1 MKFLHISDLHLGK
14 RLGERSLIEDQEYIL
29 NKIADIAVE
38 RGADAILAA
47 GDIYDK
53 AVPSLDAV
61 KLFDDFLTGL
71 LKENKKVYVISG
83 NHDSAERIAFGGRIM
98 QRSGIFMSP
107 VYGGRVEY
115 CTEEDEYGKI
125 TIYML
130 PFIKPSSV
138 NRYSDRK
145 TESFTD
151 TMRWVTDGIDAD
163 TRQRNI
169 LLAHQ
174 YVTGALRSDS
184 EEVFLGGAENVDAN
198 VFEKFDYVAL
208 GHLHRAQNCGSDRL
222 RYCGTPLKYSFSE
235 CNDSKTATLVE
246 LREKG
251 NTIIDTIPLKPL
263 REMTVIKG
271 KYEELL
277 KRSFYENTT
286 YREDFIKAVL
296 TDEEDILDAAAK
308 LSAIYKNLLR
318 VEYDNRRTRAL
329 GEIRQSDF
337 VSLKSPLE
345 LFKEFYKIRNG
356 GEMTEEQEK
365 TVVAMLS
372 SKEEI

>member
-1 MKFLHISDLHLGK
+1 
-14 RLGERSLIEDQEYIL
+14 
-29 NKIADIAVE
+29 
-38 RGADAILAA
+38 
-47 GDIYDK
+47 
-53 AVPSLDAV
+53 
-61 KLFDDFLTGL
+61 
-71 LKENKKVYVISG
+71 
-83 NHDSAERIAFGGRIM
+83 
-98 QRSGIFMSP
+98 MSP

-151 TMRWVTDGIDAD
+151 AMRWVTDGIDAD